1 MIPITTVRG
10 PSRKLRLRSR
20 QEKSGRMA
28 KILTSRENPRL
39 SSAVIGVESELKSMY
54 PARHFGSIV
63 LALLLTQAIAFG
75 EKKSQPSKSE
85 PTKLAREI
93 DAILVDP
100 DPARGIWGIDVVS
113 LDSGKTLYALNQDK
127 LFTPAS
133 NAKLFTTAAV
143 LGLIGPSYRFKTTV
157 ESSGSFDKYGR
168 LDSDLVLVGRGD
180 PNLSGRSLP
189 YNVRTERKV
198 PPIQVLQDLA
208 DQLVQK
214 GLKFVDGDVV
224 ADDSYYVFERY
235 GAGWSQDD
243 LVWEWG
249 APVSA
254 LTINDNV
261 IFVNV
266 LPADHPGE
274 RAFLNV
280 NPFPG
285 YYHIENRV
293 LTTPQGTGPRKIYI
307 NREPGSNQLTIWGN
321 IPLDDPGAGEA
332 LAIEDPAD
340 FTARLFRD
348 LLEQRGVV
356 IYGRPRTRHTELAS
370 IQTFSVTAVASGG
383 GGDTAGR
390 VNPAPLVL
398 ASYESQPVLEDLR
411 VINKVSQNLHA
422 ELMLRLLGK
431 EKGTAGS
438 IQGGLEVLRGFLTS
452 AGLNPDDFAF
462 YDGSGLSREDLVTP
476 QAVVQLLVY
485 AHKQSWGALFEDT
498 LPVAGVDGSLA
509 DRFKNTR
516 LQGVLRGKTG
526 SLTHVNSLS
535 GYATTKSGDHVAF
548 CIVVNNHDMPTKKA
562 LDTVDR
568 VLLKIVE
575 DGN

>member
-1 MIPITTVRG
+1 
-10 PSRKLRLRSR
+10 
-20 QEKSGRMA
+20 
-28 KILTSRENPRL
+28 
-39 SSAVIGVESELKSMY
+39 MY
-54 PARHFGSIV
+54 PARRYGSLV
-63 LALLLTQAIAFG
+63 LILLLTQALAFG
-75 EKKSQPSKSE
+75 SKKAPPSRAE
-85 PTKLAREI
+85 TTKLDNDVEQ
-93 DAILVDP
+93 ILSDP
-100 DPARGIWGIDVVS
+100 DAARGWWGIDVVS
-113 LDSGKTLYALNQDK
+113 LDSGKQLYARNQDK

-143 LGLIGPSYRFKTTV
+143 FALIGPSYRFKTTV
-157 ESSGSFDKYGR
+157 ESTGTFDKYGR

-180 PNLSGRSLP
+180 PNLSGRTLP
-189 YNVRTERKV
+189 YNLKTERKA
-198 PPIQVLQDLA
+198 PSIQVLQDLA
-208 DQLVQK
+208 GQLVQK

-235 GAGWSQDD
+235 GEGWSQDD

-261 IFVNV
+261 IFVNI

-280 NPFPG
+280 TPFPE
-285 YYHIENRV
+285 YYRIENRV
-293 LTTPQGTGPRKIYI
+293 LTTPQGTGPRKIFI

-321 IPLDDPGAGEA
+321 IPQDDPGAGEA
-332 LAIEDPAD
+332 LAIDDPAE
-340 FTARLFRD
+340 FAARLFRE

-356 IYGRPRTRHTELAS
+356 IYGRPRTRHTDLAS
-370 IQTFSVTAVASGG
+370 LQTFSVTTIASGG
-383 GGDTAGR
+383 GGDEATR

-398 ASYESQPVLEDLR
+398 ASYQSQPVLEDLR

-431 EKGTAGS
+431 EKGTSGS
-438 IQGGLEVLRGFLTS
+438 IEGGLEVLRGFLTS
-452 AGLNPDDFAF
+452 AGLKPEDFAF

-476 QAVVQLLVY
+476 DALVQLLIY
-485 AHKQSWGALFEDT
+485 AHKQSWGELYEDT

-509 DRFKNTR
+509 ERFKNTP
-516 LQGVLRGKTG
+516 LQGVVRGKTG

-535 GYATTKSGDHVAF
+535 GYATTQSGDHVAF
-548 CIVVNNHDMPTKKA
+548 CILVNNHTMPTK
-562 LDTVDR
+562 R
-568 VLLKIVE
+568 VLDVIDRILLKVVE
-575 DGN
+575 DGK

>member
-1 MIPITTVRG
+1 
-10 PSRKLRLRSR
+10 
-20 QEKSGRMA
+20 
-28 KILTSRENPRL
+28 
-39 SSAVIGVESELKSMY
+39 MY

-63 LALLLTQAIAFG
+63 IFLLLTQSLAFAG
-75 EKKSQPSKSE
+75 KKEPSSKTDGAKLDRQIEQILAE
-85 PTKLAREI
+85 P
-93 DAILVDP
+93 DA
-100 DPARGIWGIDVVS
+100 ARGMWGISVVS
-113 LDSGKTLYALNQDK
+113 LDSGKTLYALNQGK

-133 NAKLFTTAAV
+133 NVKLFTTAAV
-143 LGLIGPSYRFKTTV
+143 FGLIGPSYRFKTTV
-157 ESSGSFDKYGR
+157 ESAGTFDKYGR

-180 PNLSGRSLP
+180 PNLSGRTLP

-235 GAGWSQDD
+235 GVGWSQDD

-254 LTINDNV
+254 LTVNDNV
-261 IFVNV
+261 MFVNI

-280 NPFPG
+280 DPFPE
-285 YYHIENRV
+285 YYRIENRV
-293 LTTPQGTGPRKIYI
+293 ITTPQGTGPRRIYI
-307 NREPGSNQLTIWGN
+307 NREPGSNLLTIWGD

-340 FTARLFRD
+340 FAAKLFRE

-370 IQTFSVTAVASGG
+370 MQTFSVTAVASGG
-383 GGDTAGR
+383 GGDQALRT
-390 VNPAPLVL
+390 NPAPLVL
-398 ASYESQPVLEDLR
+398 ASYQSQPLLEDLR

-431 EKGTAGS
+431 EKGTSGS
-438 IQGGLEVLRGFLTS
+438 IEGGLEVLRGFLVT
-452 AGLNPDDFAF
+452 AGLKPEDFAF
-462 YDGSGLSREDLVTP
+462 YDGSGLSREDLATP
-476 QAVVQLLVY
+476 EALVQLLVY
-485 AHKQSWGALFEDT
+485 AHKQSWGELYEDT
-498 LPVAGVDGSLA
+498 LPIAGVDGSLA
-509 DRFKNTR
+509 ERFKNTP
-516 LQGVLRGKTG
+516 LQGVMRGKTG

-535 GYATTKSGDHVAF
+535 GYATTRSGDHIAF
-548 CIVVNNHDMPTKKA
+548 CIVANNHNMTTKKV
-562 LDTVDR
+562 LETVDQI
-568 VLLKIVE
+568 LLEIVE
-575 DGN
+575 DAK